1 MQLTSNTKI
10 NLSTTALCNQ
20 GNCSVV
26 KITNLFLQYNHYIKG
41 SFSSQIAE
49 LGHSPTAGRHKIWSF
64 TPTHSP
70 VLGRRTDPNSHH
82 VLNVTNLVMI
92 QLEGEEE
99 RDEAKGG
106 GGGGGGGRG
115 KGGERGEEMR
125 EGEGVDQQVNGKELQ
140 KQVCVFCCLY
150 YHVRPSLSPRG
161 MRV

>member
-1 MQLTSNTKI
+1 
-10 NLSTTALCNQ
+10 
-20 GNCSVV
+20 
-26 KITNLFLQYNHYIKG
+26 
-41 SFSSQIAE
+41 
-49 LGHSPTAGRHKIWSF
+49 
-64 TPTHSP
+64 
-70 VLGRRTDPNSHH
+70 
-82 VLNVTNLVMI
+82 MI

-106 GGGGGGGRG
+106 GGGGGGRG

-125 EGEGVDQQVNGKELQ
+125 GEGVDQQVNGKELQ